1 MNQPRVTVPLREQLV
16 AFTPALLMLL
26 FAGWC
31 AQLFMRAEEQRLM
44 VRHTEEVLATSA
56 SALSHLQDAETGERG
71 YLITHEQRYLR
82 PFRAGR
88 DSVGL
93 DIARLRLL
101 TADNARQQAA
111 IAALVPVVTQRLAS
125 LDTGIALLDAGK
137 VESAIGVVRNT
148 RGMVLMDSA
157 RALFKRIR
165 AEERRL
171 LEERAESERLSQE
184 KLKYAL
190 VAGVLLAAL
199 VSFLVSSRFSRHA
212 ARHGAISAE
221 LSRRNHT
228 LQEQA
233 LEIEL
238 TNQQLQEQQLELEM
252 SADQLRE
259 HANTLEST
267 SEELRQA
274 NAAKGMFLANMSHEL
289 RTPLNAIAGHV
300 QLMEME
306 VHGPVTSAQRTA
318 LDRIARAQRHLL
330 ALINDILNFAKLDA
344 GKLAYQ
350 VEETDLCVVMRDV
363 TGMIEPQMAAAG
375 LQFDNTL
382 ADEPCMV
389 LADQEKLR
397 QILIN
402 LLGNATKFTP
412 RGGRVAFHID
422 EVDTDENRIAIC
434 VSDTGIG
441 IPVDKLEQVF
451 DPFVQLSS
459 LNHGPNQGSG
469 LGLAISRELARGMG
483 GDLTVTSS
491 VGVGSVFCL
500 TLRRAPGRMRQRTP
514 RHSHLSVPVLER
526 APEIPARD

>member
-1 MNQPRVTVPLREQLV
+1 MD
-16 AFTPALLMLL
+16 
-26 FAGWC
+26 
-31 AQLFMRAEEQRLM
+31 
-44 VRHTEEVLATSA
+44 
-56 SALSHLQDAETGERG
+56 SAL
-71 YLITHEQRYLR
+71 
-82 PFRAGR
+82 
-88 DSVGL
+88 
-93 DIARLRLL
+93 
-101 TADNARQQAA
+101 
-111 IAALVPVVTQRLAS
+111 
-125 LDTGIALLDAGK
+125 
-137 VESAIGVVRNT
+137 GVVRD
-148 RGMVLMDSA
+148 GAGIGLMDSA
-157 RALFKRIR
+157 RVLFKAIR
-165 AEERRL
+165 MEEHRL
-171 LEERAESERLSQE
+171 LEERAENERAAQERL
-184 KLKYAL
+184 KYVLA
-190 VAGVLLAAL
+190 VSVLLSAL
-199 VSFLVSSRFSRHA
+199 ISFLVASRFSRHA
-212 ARHGAISAE
+212 ARHAAISVE
-221 LSRRNHT
+221 LSRRNDT

-259 HANTLEST
+259 HATTLTHT

-300 QLMEME
+300 QLMEMG
-306 VHGPVTSAQRTA
+306 VHGPVSDAQRTA

-344 GKLAYQ
+344 GKLAYEI
-350 VEETDLCVVMRDV
+350 EETDLCVVMRDV
-363 TGMIEPQMAAAG
+363 TAMIEPQMATAG
-375 LQFDNTL
+375 LQFDNVLTE
-382 ADEPCMV
+382 DSCMV
-389 LADQEKLR
+389 MADAEKLR

-412 RGGRVAFHID
+412 SGGRIALHID
-422 EVDTDENRIAIC
+422 EDDSDDNRIAIC
-434 VSDTGIG
+434 VSDTGVG
-441 IPVDKLEQVF
+441 IPVDKVDQIF

-500 TLRRAPGRMRQRTP
+500 TLRRARGRAARRTP

-526 APEIPARD
+526 PPEIPARD